1 LSKSRLRNLFREVST
16 LTIDGIQ
23 VDAFGCT
30 DVGKVRARNQ
40 DHYLI
45 ATLRRTLEIQS
56 TSVPAEATRNLGP
69 GARALLLLVADGVGG
84 GAGGEEASTGTLDT
98 IIRYMAGTSR
108 FFDRLDEQGLDD
120 FRTDLTFA
128 VQWSHAALRDRTTD
142 SSPELTGMA
151 STLTMALVIWP
162 RAFVCQV
169 GDSRCYHLRGP
180 ELTQVTTDQTMARQ
194 LIDQGVLPEE
204 AAERSPLSHVLSQA
218 IGNHEPD
225 IWPVLS
231 ELELQA
237 GDTLL
242 LCTDGLMKH
251 VPDPQI
257 AELLSTTTS
266 ASEAA
271 SALVGAALQAGG
283 SDNVTV
289 VAARFL

>member
-1 LSKSRLRNLFREVST
+1 MANRHFFREVLT

-30 DVGKVRARNQ
+30 DVGKVRSRNQ

-45 ATLRRTLEIQS
+45 ATLRRTLEIES
-56 TSVPAEATRNLGP
+56 TSIPAEAVQNLGP

-84 GAGGEEASTGTLDT
+84 GAGGEEASTGTLDA
-98 IIRYMAGTSR
+98 IVRYMAGTSR
-108 FFDRLDEQGLDD
+108 FFDRLDEQGLED

-169 GDSRCYHLRGP
+169 GDSRCYHLRD
-180 ELTQVTTDQTMARQ
+180 EKLMQVTTDQTMARQ
-194 LIDQGVLPEE
+194 LIDDGLMPEE
-204 AAERSPLSHVLSQA
+204 AAHRSPLSHVLSQS
-218 IGNHEPD
+218 IGHSEPD
-225 IWPVLS
+225 VWPVLT
-231 ELELQA
+231 ELELRA

-251 VPDPQI
+251 VPDAQI
-257 AELLSTTTS
+257 AELLSTITS

-271 SALVGAALQAGG
+271 SALVGAALEAGG

-289 VAARFL
+289 MAARFL

>member
-1 LSKSRLRNLFREVST
+1 LANRHFFREVLT

-30 DVGKVRARNQ
+30 DVGKVRSQNQ

-45 ATLRRTLEIQS
+45 ATLRRTLEIES
-56 TSVPAEATRNLGP
+56 TSIPAEAVQNLGP

-84 GAGGEEASTGTLDT
+84 GAGGEEASTGTLDA
-98 IIRYMAGTSR
+98 IVRYMAGTSR
-108 FFDRLDEQGLDD
+108 FFDRLDEQGLED

-142 SSPELTGMA
+142 SSPELAGMA

-169 GDSRCYHLRGP
+169 GDSRCYHLRD
-180 ELTQVTTDQTMARQ
+180 ERLMQVTTDQTMARQ
-194 LIDQGVLPEE
+194 LIDEGLLPEE
-204 AAERSPLSHVLSQA
+204 AAQRSPFSHVLSQS
-218 IGNHEPD
+218 IGHSEPD
-225 IWPVLS
+225 VWPVLT
-231 ELELQA
+231 ELELRA

-271 SALVGAALQAGG
+271 SALVGAALEAGG

-289 VAARFL
+289 MAARFL

>member
-1 LSKSRLRNLFREVST
+1 MAIRHLFREVPT

-40 DHYLI
+40 DHFLI
-45 ATLRRTLEIQS
+45 ATLRRTLEIES
-56 TSVPAEATRNLGP
+56 TSIPAEAVQNLGP
-69 GARALLLLVADGVGG
+69 EARALLLLVADGVGG
-84 GAGGEEASTGTLDT
+84 GAGGEEASTGTLDA
-98 IIRYMAGTSR
+98 IVRYMAGTSR

-142 SSPELTGMA
+142 SSPELAGMA

-169 GDSRCYHLRGP
+169 GDSRCYHLRD
-180 ELTQVTTDQTMARQ
+180 ETLMQVTTDQTMARQ
-194 LIDQGVLPEE
+194 LIDDGLMPEE
-204 AAERSPLSHVLSQA
+204 AAHRSPLSHVLSQS
-218 IGNHEPD
+218 IGHSEPD
-225 IWPVLS
+225 VWPVLT

-251 VPDPQI
+251 VPDAQI
-257 AELLSTTTS
+257 AELLSTATS

-271 SALVGAALQAGG
+271 SALMGAALEAGG
-283 SDNVTV
+283 RDNVTV
-289 VAARFL
+289 MAARFL

>member
-1 LSKSRLRNLFREVST
+1 LANSHFFREVLT

-30 DVGKVRARNQ
+30 DVGKVRSRNQ

-45 ATLRRTLEIQS
+45 ATLRRTLEIES
-56 TSVPAEATRNLGP
+56 TSIPAEAVQNLGP

-84 GAGGEEASTGTLDT
+84 GAGGEEASTGTLDA
-98 IIRYMAGTSR
+98 IVRYMAGTSR
-108 FFDRLDEQGLDD
+108 FFDRLDEQGLED

-142 SSPELTGMA
+142 SSPELAGMA

-169 GDSRCYHLRGP
+169 GDSRCYHLRSAQ
-180 ELTQVTTDQTMARQ
+180 LTQVTTDQTMARQ
-194 LIDQGVLPEE
+194 LIDDGLMPEE
-204 AAERSPLSHVLSQA
+204 AAHRSPLSHVLSQS
-218 IGNHEPD
+218 IGHSEPD
-225 IWPVLS
+225 VWPVLT
-231 ELELQA
+231 ELELRQ

-251 VPDPQI
+251 VPDADI

-271 SALVGAALQAGG
+271 SALVGAALEAGG

-289 VAARFL
+289 MAARFQ